1 MTQAAWSVIA
11 IVVLYRLMPIAGAPN
26 TQTSRAWLYAC
37 AATAVIAPLLA
48 LATNEPRRAFA
59 LLGIAATAVGAAIV
73 VDGSAKVGFT
83 FTFAVAGVAC
93 ARAAAPARVA
103 GIIPASTIAAGMRT
117 DDIAE
122 MGDAW
127 QR

>member
-1 MTQAAWSVIA
+1 
-11 IVVLYRLMPIAGAPN
+11 MPIAGASN
-26 TQTSRAWLYAC
+26 TQALRALLYAC

-93 ARAAAPARVA
+93 VLAAALARVA
-103 GIIPASTIAAGMRT
+103 GIIAASTRRGGASTSLTALP
-117 DDIAE
+117 
-122 MGDAW
+122 
-127 QR
+127 